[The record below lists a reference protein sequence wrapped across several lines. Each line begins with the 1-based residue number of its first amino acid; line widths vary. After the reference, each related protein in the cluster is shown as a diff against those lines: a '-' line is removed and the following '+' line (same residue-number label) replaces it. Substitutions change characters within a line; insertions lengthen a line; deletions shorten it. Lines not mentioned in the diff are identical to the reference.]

1 MEETGGGG
9 ASDSSAACPR
19 FVLETSLAPPFLLF
33 SSWRTGL
40 LPLHMIQALR
50 TIQSFGVE
58 QIIGPN
64 GIAGDW
70 TPWSDDEP
78 RAYAERSELRS

>member
-1 MEETGGGG
+1 MTIQE
-9 ASDSSAACPR
+9 
-19 FVLETSLAPPFLLF
+19 F
-33 SSWRTGL
+33 SQQLGREDHPS
-40 LPLHMIQALR
+40 HMIQALR

-78 RAYAERSELRS
+78 RAYAERPELRS

>member
-1 MEETGGGG
+1 
-9 ASDSSAACPR
+9 
-19 FVLETSLAPPFLLF
+19 
-33 SSWRTGL
+33 
-40 LPLHMIQALR
+40 MIQALR